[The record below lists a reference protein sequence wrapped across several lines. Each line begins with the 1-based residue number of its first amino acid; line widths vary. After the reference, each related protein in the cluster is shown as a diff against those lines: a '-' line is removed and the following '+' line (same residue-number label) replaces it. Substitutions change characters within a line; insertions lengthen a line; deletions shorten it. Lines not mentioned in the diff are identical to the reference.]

1 MGVKGLNVRDRY
13 ATKARDEHAIKLDKV
28 LYILIALVNI
38 KTSKYLSKKKRSLKQ
53 SSRLKKNK
61 QILRFFW
68 YRNIRMVRITVIWM
82 SMKYK
87 NFFSFPKVTYAYPQH
102 AVNVPF
108 ISSHIKVSRSSL
120 EPNLSTWQFY
130 FPCGLVFFKL
140 FFLTWSWSQFF
151 F

>member
-53 SSRLKKNK
+53 SSRLKKKINK

-68 YRNIRMVRITVIWM
+68 YRNIRDIW
-82 SMKYK
+82 
-87 NFFSFPKVTYAYPQH
+87 
-102 AVNVPF
+102 
-108 ISSHIKVSRSSL
+108 
-120 EPNLSTWQFY
+120 
-130 FPCGLVFFKL
+130 
-140 FFLTWSWSQFF
+140 
-151 F
+151 